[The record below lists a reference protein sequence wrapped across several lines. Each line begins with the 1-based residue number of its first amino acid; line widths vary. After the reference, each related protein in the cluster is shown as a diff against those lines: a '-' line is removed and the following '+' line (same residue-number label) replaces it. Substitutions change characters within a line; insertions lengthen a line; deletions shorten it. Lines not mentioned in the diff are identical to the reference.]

1 MSAPASPRLAW
12 HEVAVRVI
20 LFVGLAFLGGFLSA
34 LLRVEGSLRRSV
46 LFTFSAGVLANAIPV
61 RIFERARLSDF
72 GLGWTQEAGRNLLSG
87 LACGAGAAVAV
98 LAALLILGWA
108 HFEAAPADS
117 AGAAVLSSALLLFGA
132 AGEEMMFHGY
142 AFQLLVR
149 YLGVFATI
157 LPAGV
162 AFGLAHVGNQG
173 STILGVVNTI
183 LWGVLL
189 GYACYRT
196 GALWMPIGMHF
207 GWNVMLP
214 LAGANLSGFTIR
226 VMGYALNATAGGF
239 WGGGAYGPEGSVLT
253 TAVVAALFWVVS
265 RLTRGQEGGFA
276 CTDRPP
282 GD

>member
-1 MSAPASPRLAW
+1 
-12 HEVAVRVI
+12 
-20 LFVGLAFLGGFLSA
+20 
-34 LLRVEGSLRRSV
+34 
-46 LFTFSAGVLANAIPV
+46 
-61 RIFERARLSDF
+61 
-72 GLGWTQEAGRNLLSG
+72 
-87 LACGAGAAVAV
+87 
-98 LAALLILGWA
+98 
-108 HFEAAPADS
+108 
-117 AGAAVLSSALLLFGA
+117 
-132 AGEEMMFHGY
+132 
-142 AFQLLVR
+142 
-149 YLGVFATI
+149 
-157 LPAGV
+157 
-162 AFGLAHVGNQG
+162 
-173 STILGVVNTI
+173 
-183 LWGVLL
+183 LL